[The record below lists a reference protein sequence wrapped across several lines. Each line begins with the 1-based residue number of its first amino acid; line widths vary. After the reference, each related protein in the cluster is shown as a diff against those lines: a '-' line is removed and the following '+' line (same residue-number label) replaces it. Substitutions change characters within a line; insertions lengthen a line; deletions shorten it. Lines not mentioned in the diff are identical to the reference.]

1 MASSSKSSKSSK
13 SSSHCS
19 AINCSNR
26 KSKRPDLSFF
36 RFPAKKE
43 RCQQWVQNTRRQD
56 LLHRTTEYLSAN
68 CCLCTLHFEL
78 DQFSN
83 KQTKNRLNWNAVPT
97 LFDFPNPLKRLSSQR
112 RLLTR
117 KSENLPS
124 SPTPLKQQRVSH
136 NIEAEH
142 SYCSTTDKVP
152 REEPS
157 SVSTTPETPD
167 RQIAPNVNDSSAL
180 ENERQHTFCLKKR
193 VQQIILSMG
202 KNNSESKTISDLIRG
217 AGEFLQEPALSFFAS
232 QLHNAS
238 GRRSARGRRWSYS
251 DKPHLTKQIYKD
263 HGLIE
268 PIADFTT
275 RQCPTHKK
283 ILEFYCE
290 QDQECVCVSCT
301 IIGKHKS
308 HSLLSLEVGQE
319 KVKEILKDMFE
330 NLHKVQKD
338 WSSEQ
343 QDLKQSEIECKRFS
357 KELKEKL
364 SATFSEWRKQLEE
377 DEKSSLQMIDEE
389 MQRVLSQITS
399 DSESLLKKM
408 EDMKIIE
415 KEVQD
420 QEQKDPLSFLQD
432 AKQLL
437 SRYSQFQTSEII
449 VSQQAAIPLKS
460 NFAIECALPGLS
472 GPSIS
477 QPGFGLPASSGFSF
491 GFVGSKLKTTGTTV
505 QSTQGQL
512 ISQPVFP
519 VCNSVPSFGGS
530 ALNTTGNSEQ
540 STQGL
545 QINSRQILIPAR
557 KPISSGTLNTTGN
570 SEQRTQGLQ
579 INRLLN
585 TTGKSEQRTQGP
597 QINST
602 SQQKCHTMNLSN
614 IASIVQKNF
623 NKYQKYQTTIMD
635 LLRQSCDTGLETL
648 GDTDSDSSD

>member
-283 ILEFYCE
+283 IIEFYCE
-290 QDQECVCVSCT
+290 QDQECVCMSCT
-301 IIGKHKS
+301 VIGKHNF
-308 HSLLSLEVGQE
+308 HSLLTLEQAKDKIKGKLQSE
-319 KVKEILKDMFE
+319 VK
-330 NLHKVQKD
+330 NLR
-338 WSSEQ
+338 EC
-343 QDLKQSEIECKRFS
+343 QDNCTKKQLSLKQQECDIKRHI
-357 KELKEKL
+357 KEMKEKL
-364 SATFSEWRKQLEE
+364 STEFSGWRKQLEE
-377 DEKSSLQMIDEE
+377 DEKTVLKMIDDEE
-389 MQRVLSQITS
+389 HRVLSCIKSES
-399 DSESLLKKM
+399 DSLVEKM
-408 EDMKIIE
+408 DKLQLMG
-415 KEVQD
+415 KEYQD
-420 QEQKDPLSFLQD
+420 HDQKDALSFIQD
-432 AKQLL
+432 VKQLL
-437 SRYSQFQTSEII
+437 ARYTVYGYNRVFQYGAVNTNQIQSDDDDDDEDADDDDGDGDDGDADEADAM
-449 VSQQAAIPLKS
+449 AAAADDDTAAVADADDIL
-460 NFAIECALPGLS
+460 LP
-472 GPSIS
+472 
-477 QPGFGLPASSGFSF
+477 PA
-491 GFVGSKLKTTGTTV
+491 
-505 QSTQGQL
+505 
-512 ISQPVFP
+512 PR
-519 VCNSVPSFGGS
+519 
-530 ALNTTGNSEQ
+530 NTTSQ
-540 STQGL
+540 DVRVDLST
-545 QINSRQILIPAR
+545 IT
-557 KPISSGTLNTTGN
+557 SSI
-570 SEQRTQGLQ
+570 QM
-579 INRLLN
+579 
-585 TTGKSEQRTQGP
+585 K
-597 QINST
+597 
-602 SQQKCHTMNLSN
+602 MNE
-614 IASIVQKNF
+614 
-623 NKYQKYQTTIMD
+623 YQKYQ
-635 LLRQSCDTGLETL
+635 RSVLETVEEKSRQL
-648 GDTDSDSSD
+648 H